1 MKKNPHKP
9 TKEELDEIRDYEL
22 DYEEATKAM
31 VIVTFIT
38 ILAAI
43 LTVAAIIALALGA
56 TNGRG

>member
-1 MKKNPHKP
+1 MKKNPQKP

-22 DYEEATKAM
+22 DYEEATRAM
-31 VIVTFIT
+31 VVVTFIT

-56 TNGRG
+56 ANGRG

>member
-22 DYEEATKAM
+22 DYEEATRAM
-31 VIVTFIT
+31 VVVTFIT

-56 TNGRG
+56 ANGRG

>member
-22 DYEEATKAM
+22 DYEEATRAM

-43 LTVAAIIALALGA
+43 LTVAAIIAIALGA
-56 TNGRG
+56 ANGRG

>member
-1 MKKNPHKP
+1 MKKNPQKP
-9 TKEELDEIRDYEL
+9 TKDELDEIRDYEL
-22 DYEEATKAM
+22 DYEEATRAM

-56 TNGRG
+56 ANGRG

>member
-22 DYEEATKAM
+22 DYEEATRAM

-56 TNGRG
+56 ANGRG

>member
-1 MKKNPHKP
+1 MKKNPQKP

-22 DYEEATKAM
+22 DYEEATRAM

-56 TNGRG
+56 ANGRG

>member
-22 DYEEATKAM
+22 DYEEATRAM
-31 VIVTFIT
+31 VVVTFIT

-43 LTVAAIIALALGA
+43 LTVVAIIALALGA
-56 TNGRG
+56 ANGRG

>member
-22 DYEEATKAM
+22 DYEEATRAM
-31 VIVTFIT
+31 VVVTFIT

-43 LTVAAIIALALGA
+43 LTVAAIIAIALGA
-56 TNGRG
+56 ANGRG

>member
-1 MKKNPHKP
+1 MKKNPQKP

-22 DYEEATKAM
+22 DYEEATRAM

-43 LTVAAIIALALGA
+43 LTVVAIIALALGA
-56 TNGRG
+56 ANGRG

>member
-1 MKKNPHKP
+1 MKKNPQKP

-22 DYEEATKAM
+22 DYEEATRAM